1 MLDISELV
9 RFKDY
14 WVNSGLGHESSFEFG
29 RSHLLESFSLKGS
42 NYSGAPPA
50 CRGYVTPKG
59 VT

>member
-50 CRGYVTPKG
+50 CRGYV
-59 VT
+59 